1 MNLPQNDYQILRL
14 TEHFYNAYPDPP
26 YREVLK
32 KNQRAY
38 NCLLFQTHYDFFIC
52 IPYRT
57 EIHHPYAFH
66 FSKTKRS
73 KAHKSGLDYSK
84 IIIITKT
91 NYLDSTDAIVDKDE
105 YNETMINLERIKKDA
120 LYYVEEYMECMNGK
134 RKLHKKM
141 FDRKYGFS
149 TLQYSHKELGIEGLK
164 QT

>member
-57 EIHHPYAFH
+57 EISHKYAYHFH
-66 FSKTKRS
+66 KSSRS
-73 KAHKSGLDYSK
+73 QKHRSGLDYTK
-84 IIIITKT
+84 IAIIKDISYIDRIAIIDQDEFAETRKHIYYIAEKVEQYIEGYKKHISGE
-91 NYLDSTDAIVDKDE
+91 NILDKQE
-105 YNETMINLERIKKDA
+105 FR
-120 LYYVEEYMECMNGK
+120 
-134 RKLHKKM
+134 
-141 FDRKYGFS
+141 RKYGWS
-149 TLQYSHKELGIEGLK
+149 TLKYFHKELEIG
-164 QT
+164 

>member
-73 KAHKSGLDYSK
+73 KAHKSEFVERFLELSLFYGLSSPL
-84 IIIITKT
+84 
-91 NYLDSTDAIVDKDE
+91 NSE
-105 YNETMINLERIKKDA
+105 MICIFPIFDLMRNQQ
-120 LYYVEEYMECMNGK
+120 GK
-134 RKLHKKM
+134 
-141 FDRKYGFS
+141 
-149 TLQYSHKELGIEGLK
+149 
-164 QT
+164 

>member
-1 MNLPQNDYQILRL
+1 MTERWVLWRFRQDGKIKSDRMMKLITRGCIVSRFFLLSRVAISRGDNWMNLPQNDYQILRL

-73 KAHKSGLDYSK
+73 KAHKSEF
-84 IIIITKT
+84 
-91 NYLDSTDAIVDKDE
+91 VE
-105 YNETMINLERIKKDA
+105 RFLE
-120 LYYVEEYMECMNGK
+120 LS
-134 RKLHKKM
+134 L
-141 FDRKYGFS
+141 F
-149 TLQYSHKELGIEGLK
+149 
-164 QT
+164 

>member
-73 KAHKSGLDYSK
+73 KAHKLGFVERFLELSLFYGLSSPL
-84 IIIITKT
+84 
-91 NYLDSTDAIVDKDE
+91 NSE
-105 YNETMINLERIKKDA
+105 MICIFP
-120 LYYVEEYMECMNGK
+120 Y
-134 RKLHKKM
+134 
-141 FDRKYGFS
+141 F
-149 TLQYSHKELGIEGLK
+149 
-164 QT
+164 

>member
-1 MNLPQNDYQILRL
+1 VKSQ
-14 TEHFYNAYPDPP
+14 
-26 YREVLK
+26 
-32 KNQRAY
+32 
-38 NCLLFQTHYDFFIC
+38 
-52 IPYRT
+52 
-57 EIHHPYAFH
+57 
-66 FSKTKRS
+66 
-73 KAHKSGLDYSK
+73 SGLDYSK

-149 TLQYSHKELGIEGLK
+149 TLQYFHKELGIEGLK

>member
-1 MNLPQNDYQILRL
+1 M
-14 TEHFYNAYPDPP
+14 T
-26 YREVLK
+26 
-32 KNQRAY
+32 
-38 NCLLFQTHYDFFIC
+38 FFIC

-91 NYLDSTDAIVDKDE
+91 NYLDSTYAIVDKDE
-105 YNETMINLERIKKDA
+105 DNETMINLERIKKDA
-120 LYYVEEYMECMNGK
+120 LDYVEEYMEFTNGK

-149 TLQYSHKELGIEGLK
+149 TLQYFHKELGIEVLK

>member
-1 MNLPQNDYQILRL
+1 M
-14 TEHFYNAYPDPP
+14 
-26 YREVLK
+26 
-32 KNQRAY
+32 
-38 NCLLFQTHYDFFIC
+38 LFIF
-52 IPYRT
+52 
-57 EIHHPYAFH
+57 
-66 FSKTKRS
+66 KTKRS

-149 TLQYSHKELGIEGLK
+149 TLQYFHKELGIEGLK

>member
-1 MNLPQNDYQILRL
+1 M
-14 TEHFYNAYPDPP
+14 T
-26 YREVLK
+26 
-32 KNQRAY
+32 
-38 NCLLFQTHYDFFIC
+38 FFIC

-66 FSKTKRS
+66 FSKIKRS

-120 LYYVEEYMECMNGK
+120 LDYVEEYMECMNGK

-149 TLQYSHKELGIEGLK
+149 ALQYFHKELGIEVLK

>member
-73 KAHKSGLDYSK
+73 KAHKSLRKESK
-84 IIIITKT
+84 VVQTKKQYGDFSLT
-91 NYLDSTDAIVDKDE
+91 
-105 YNETMINLERIKKDA
+105 A
-120 LYYVEEYMECMNGK
+120 LS
-134 RKLHKKM
+134 
-141 FDRKYGFS
+141 FASISIFS
-149 TLQYSHKELGIEGLK
+149 G
-164 QT
+164 

>member
-57 EIHHPYAFH
+57 EISHKYAYH
-66 FSKTKRS
+66 FRKSSRS
-73 KAHKSGLDYSK
+73 QKHKSGLDYTK
-84 IIIITKT
+84 IAIIKDIS
-91 NYLDSTDAIVDKDE
+91 YIDRIAIIDQDE
-105 YNETMINLERIKKDA
+105 FAETRKHI
-120 LYYVEEYMECMNGK
+120 YYIAEKAEQYIEEYKKHISGENTLDK
-134 RKLHKKM
+134 RE
-141 FDRKYGFS
+141 FRRKYGWS
-149 TLQYSHKELGIEGLK
+149 TLKYFHKELEIG
-164 QT
+164 

>member
-1 MNLPQNDYQILRL
+1 M
-14 TEHFYNAYPDPP
+14 T
-26 YREVLK
+26 
-32 KNQRAY
+32 
-38 NCLLFQTHYDFFIC
+38 FFIC

-120 LYYVEEYMECMNGK
+120 LDYVEEYMECMNGK
-134 RKLHKKM
+134 RKLHKKC
-141 FDRKYGFS
+141 
-149 TLQYSHKELGIEGLK
+149 LIENMDFQHYNIFIK
-164 QT
+164 S